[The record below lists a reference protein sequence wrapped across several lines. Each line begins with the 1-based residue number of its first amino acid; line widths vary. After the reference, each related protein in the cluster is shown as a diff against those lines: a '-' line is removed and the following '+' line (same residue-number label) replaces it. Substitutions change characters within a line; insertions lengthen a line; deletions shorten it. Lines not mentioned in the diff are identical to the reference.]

1 MTTKAQTFKEPWLAK
16 VEEAVGTA
24 VSIAW
29 EGCHKIYIMSDEA
42 ADEDMIDIGYDTI
55 KVDDKSKA
63 LAQLFE
69 WWEDSC
75 SLRFINRIETTGGK
89 TGNEQFFSVIPQFD
103 YDEEKGERTWVL
115 TSCLL

>member
-1 MTTKAQTFKEPWLAK
+1 MTTKTQTFKEPWLTK
-16 VEEAVGTA
+16 VKEAVDTA
-24 VSIAW
+24 VSITW

-42 ADEDMIDIGYDTI
+42 ADADMLDIGYDTV

-75 SLRFINRIETTGGK
+75 SLRFISRIETTGGK
-89 TGNEQFFSVIPQFD
+89 DWTGNEQFFDVIPQFD
-103 YDEEKGERTWVL
+103 YDEQA
-115 TSCLL
+115 SNAI